1 MTICRL
7 ALPEAIGH
15 NHAEKLLQSL
25 QAQLKARLAAGG
37 VARVEVD
44 AAALQRFDSSALALL
59 LALLRTTQRHRCSWA
74 LRHPSA
80 RLAGLAALYGVDALL
95 LADAAAAHATK
106 Q

>member
-7 ALPEAIGH
+7 TLPESIGH
-15 NHAEKLLQSL
+15 ARAGALLQSL
-25 QAQLKARLAAGG
+25 QAQLKACVGKGG
-37 VARVEVD
+37 LERIEVD
-44 AAALQRFDSSALALL
+44 AAALQQFDSSALALL
-59 LALLRTTQRHRCSWA
+59 LALLRAARQQGCAWV

-95 LADAAAAHATK
+95 LADAAAANVMS

>member
-15 NHAEKLLQSL
+15 TNAESLLQSL
-25 QAQLKARLAAGG
+25 QAQLKARLATRD
-37 VARVEVD
+37 VERVEVD

-59 LALLRTTQRHRCSWA
+59 LALLRTTQQHRCSWV

-80 RLAGLAALYGVDALL
+80 RLTGLAALYGVDALL
-95 LADAAAAHATK
+95 LRTDSLNASV
-106 Q
+106 